1 LSSKSK
7 QGGKQPRRLTIGIY
21 LDDDTADRADVAE
34 QAYDKV
40 RLELERTRPRRL
52 AEYAAAGMQP
62 DAALELVHGEDV
74 DGLAPLIVDLD
85 AARAAL
91 DEATTWFV
99 FEAIGHKRLTALIR
113 RHPPTEAQKADA
125 TARGQELSW
134 NPDTFL
140 RALVEDACTAP
151 ADYDWDDVFGQPDDE
166 DDGEEELPAKGSWS
180 HADVEALAATA
191 LAANQSLRT
200 ADTARRPPI
209 SRLVGA

>member
-21 LDDDTADRADVAE
+21 LDDDVADAADVAE

-62 DAALELVHGEDV
+62 DEALATVHTEDV
-74 DGLAPLIVDLD
+74 DGLAPLIADLD

-113 RHPPTEAQKADA
+113 RHPPTEEQKADA
-125 TARGQELSW
+125 TGRGQELSW

-140 RALVEDACTAP
+140 RALVEDSCTAP
-151 ADYDWDDVFGQPDDE
+151 ASYPWDDVFGQPDDDADE
-166 DDGEEELPAKGSWS
+166 GELPATSAWS

-200 ADTARRPPI
+200 ADAARRPPI

>member
-21 LDDDTADRADVAE
+21 LDDDVADAADVAE

-62 DAALELVHGEDV
+62 DEALATVHTEDV
-74 DGLAPLIVDLD
+74 DGLAPLIADLD

-91 DEATTWFV
+91 DEATT
-99 FEAIGHKRLTALIR
+99 ALIR
-113 RHPPTEAQKADA
+113 RHPPTEEQKADA
-125 TARGQELSW
+125 TGRGQELSW

-140 RALVEDACTAP
+140 RALVEDSCTAP
-151 ADYDWDDVFGQPDDE
+151 ASYPWDDVFGQPDDDADE
-166 DDGEEELPAKGSWS
+166 GELPAKSAWS

-200 ADTARRPPI
+200 ADAARRPPI